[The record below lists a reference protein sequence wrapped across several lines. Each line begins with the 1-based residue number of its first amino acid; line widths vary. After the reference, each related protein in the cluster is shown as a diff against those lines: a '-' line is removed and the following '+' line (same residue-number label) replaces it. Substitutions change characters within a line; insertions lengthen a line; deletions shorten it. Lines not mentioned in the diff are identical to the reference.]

1 MNTILIIIG
10 VLAVAIG
17 IVIYLQKTGKI
28 EDKDGDLI
36 PDSIEDT
43 AAKVKEV
50 TKQVKVRANNI
61 AKESKEVVAAVKKV
75 AKESKD
81 VIDAVKGTSKGKR
94 KPSTKK

>member
-1 MNTILIIIG
+1 MNTILIIVG
-10 VLAVAIG
+10 VLAVVAG

-36 PDSIEDT
+36 PDAIEDKVEEVK
-43 AAKVKEV
+43 AVAKDVKAKAKNV
-50 TKQVKVRANNI
+50 V
-61 AKESKEVVAAVKKV
+61 KESKEVIEAVKKV

-81 VIDAVKGTSKGKR
+81 VIDAVKVTPKAKR

>member
-50 TKQVKVRANNI
+50 TK
-61 AKESKEVVAAVKKV
+61 
-75 AKESKD
+75 
-81 VIDAVKGTSKGKR
+81 
-94 KPSTKK
+94 

>member
-43 AAKVKEV
+43 AAKAKLVA
-50 TKQVKVRANNI
+50 KQVKTKAKNI
-61 AKESKEVVAAVKKV
+61 AKESKEVVAAVNNV
-75 AKESKD
+75 VKESKD
-81 VIDAVKGTSKGKR
+81 VVDAVKGTPKAKR
-94 KPSTKK
+94 KPTTKK